1 MGGYRDRQNGRDIL
15 ILLAPPESD
24 AKAGGQREVD
34 AASDR

>member
-1 MGGYRDRQNGRDIL
+1 MARGIL
-15 ILLAPPESD
+15 IVLAPPESD